1 MKKIILAGGSGN
13 LGELLIQT
21 FTKKDMHCVVLSR
34 QEKSSTNPS
43 VSYVYWDGEHLG
55 DWVEQLEDAD
65 VLINLSGKSIQCRF
79 NEKNKKILESSRVV
93 PTKLLGKAL
102 KTLNHP
108 PRLWINLSG
117 VSIFGG
123 RAGIHD
129 ETSQAYGDD
138 FLASLTKTWEQS
150 FTSSETAAQTH
161 KVILRVSPVLMNSSG
176 LFATLKPLVKW
187 GLGGQVANGKQYLGW
202 IHEQD
207 FTDLILWIINQEK
220 PAPIY
225 HACSPYPVSNAQFMQ
240 TFRQNY
246 KQPIGLPLPAFMA
259 KVGSF
264 IIGVDSSLLLQ
275 TICVTA
281 KAAVNEGFTY
291 SYPHIHEALKELSK

>member
-21 FTKKDMHCVVLSR
+21 FTEKNIHCVVLSR

-43 VSYVYWDGEHLG
+43 VSYVYWDGENLD
-55 DWVEQLEDAD
+55 DWVAKLEDAD

-79 NEKNKKILESSRVV
+79 TEKNKKILESSRVV
-93 PTKLLGKAL
+93 PTKLLGRAL
-102 KTLNHP
+102 KTLHNP

-123 RAGIHD
+123 KAGLHN

-138 FLASLTKTWEQS
+138 FLARLTKTWEQS
-150 FTSSETAAQTH
+150 FTSSDTAAQTH

-187 GLGGQVANGKQYLGW
+187 GLGGQVANGKQYLAW
-202 IHEQD
+202 IHKQD

-225 HACSPYPVSNAQFMQ
+225 HACSPQPVSNAEFMRA
-240 TFRQNY
+240 FRQNY
-246 KQPIGLPLPAFMA
+246 KQPIGLPLPTFMA

-264 IIGVDSSLLLQ
+264 VIGVDSGLLLQ
-275 TICVTA
+275 TISVTA
-281 KAAVNEGFTY
+281 KAALDEGFTY
-291 SYPHIHEALKELSK
+291 SYPNIHDALKALSK